1 MPKASLWA
9 TFLSQTIGSLPYLTA
24 KATTFS
30 KMTENNGRLIML
42 FKVIQAHQ
50 FQYKSKALMRLSISE

>member
-1 MPKASLWA
+1 
-9 TFLSQTIGSLPYLTA
+9 
-24 KATTFS
+24 
-30 KMTENNGRLIML
+30 MTENNGRLIML